1 MHQNLR
7 HAAIFVVALALA
19 PSLEAQQAAVMDH
32 SAHGQPAASPKLDS
46 ELVEH
51 FKGIELSDAQVKQ
64 VLAIKA
70 KHHKA
75 MDALKKDA
83 KDHDD
88 PALTS
93 ALQKHM
99 DAEHAEFK
107 ALLTADQA
115 RLFDE
120 NMKGHHKAEGAKHE
134 AKPGQAHEMKAGEKH
149 EMKPG
154 EKHEMKHEA
163 PRKP

>member
-1 MHQNLR
+1 MHRNFR
-7 HAAIFVVALALA
+7 NAAIFVAALAFA
-19 PSLEAQQAAVMDH
+19 PSLEAQQAAAMDH
-32 SAHGQPAASPKLDS
+32 SAHGQPAARPKLDA

-64 VLAIKA
+64 VLEIKA

-83 KDHDD
+83 KDQDD
-88 PALTS
+88 PALKA

-99 DAEHAEFK
+99 DAEHTEFK
-107 ALLTADQA
+107 SMLTEDQS

-120 NMKGHHKAEGAKHE
+120 NMKSHHKAEGAKHE
-134 AKPGQAHEMKAGEKH
+134 MKPGAKH
-149 EMKPG
+149 EM
-154 EKHEMKHEA
+154 MKHDA